1 VSYCGQQFHSVFR
14 VEDSVR
20 PTICSLFLSLVFFSL
35 PVLTQDQPGQ
45 PPPAR
50 RDPGAASASEDE
62 TTQRLE
68 RDMAKKANQERS
80 LALKNDTE
88 KLLKLAVEL
97 KASVDKSNENL
108 LSVDVIKKAEEIEKL
123 AHSVKDKM
131 KGPN

>member
-1 VSYCGQQFHSVFR
+1 MC
-14 VEDSVR
+14 
-20 PTICSLFLSLVFFSL
+20 SLVFSL
-35 PVLTQDQPGQ
+35 CLLCSPVFGQNVPG
-45 PPPAR
+45 PPHHGDLSEAPSTE
-50 RDPGAASASEDE
+50 DEASE
-62 TTQRLE
+62 RLAH
-68 RDMAKKANQERS
+68 DMAKKANQERAA
-80 LALKNDTE
+80 ALKVDTD

>member
-1 VSYCGQQFHSVFR
+1 MRLCVC
-14 VEDSVR
+14 
-20 PTICSLFLSLVFFSL
+20 SLVFFLWLLCSPL
-35 PVLTQDQPGQ
+35 FGQ
-45 PPPAR
+45 SAPAPPHR
-50 RDPGAASASEDE
+50 GDLGAAPASEDE
-62 TTQRLE
+62 ASERLSH
-68 RDMAKKANQERS
+68 DMAKKANQERAA
-80 LALKNDTE
+80 ALKVDTD